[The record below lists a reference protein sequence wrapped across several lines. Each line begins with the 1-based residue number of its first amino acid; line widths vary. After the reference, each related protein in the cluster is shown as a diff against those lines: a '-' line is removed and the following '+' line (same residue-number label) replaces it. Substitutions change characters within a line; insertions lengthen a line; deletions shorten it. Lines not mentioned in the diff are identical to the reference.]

1 METNSNNSNKNSLQ
15 KLEEWI
21 SNFRKTATGP
31 KMQVFDAAADKLL
44 DLIYF
49 LDKSFANNSNETE
62 NNESEELKDMEN
74 QTEYKVGDWVVF
86 DHTTNVITELPKNR
100 RINVEIKR
108 YAHAGSKTLITQ
120 HVPIPY
126 IHKWTLDDARPGD
139 VLTFETENQKWTF
152 IYNKIVKK
160 SADFPFDTLK
170 YYALLSEEGF
180 VDKGLAGLVE
190 DYSAENFHP
199 ATQEEQD
206 VFFSEMK
213 ESGYEW
219 DWVKLEMKKTVE
231 TPADAVNTKTEKHK
245 PLFKIGDWVV
255 HDLTTGVPTIRKIVD
270 MTNKSY
276 VLDGDCINRFY
287 FKDLEESFRLWT
299 IEDARPG
306 DVLTLETENRKWTFI
321 YNKIV
326 KKSAVNPF
334 GMLKYYALLSEE
346 EFIDNGIANLA
357 EDCSAANFHP
367 ATQVEQEL
375 FFSEMKES
383 GYEWDCVKLEMKKT
397 VETPADTVNTKTEKH
412 KPLFKIGDWVVHD
425 LTTGV
430 PAIRKIIDMTNK
442 SYVLNGDCFNCF
454 YFKDLEDSFRLWTI
468 EDARPGDILAAHE
481 CYVMFKEID
490 GLNIR
495 CFCTYHYMNH
505 QSFYLNTLQNKTA
518 FHPATEEE
526 CKEMLTKM
534 KEEGYAFDP
543 VHNDLI
549 AVQNET
555 PDESKEPDDETIRK
569 TLINLVRCNE
579 RSGYT
584 LLDNVKT
591 SAMIEWLE
599 KQKETNTK
607 SSVALSIMKFLDENT
622 QKMCLS
628 NMECEDLENAV
639 INSDWAKVY
648 RYMKKKLEP
657 NDSKPAIESQ
667 KESAANNSQIKPKFK
682 EGSYAVSDID
692 KKARLVSE
700 VHCNETN
707 CYYLINGLVYNIE
720 AYDKLHHNWTIADA
734 RPGDILVA
742 SDNSV
747 FIFSGIKDNYALYY
761 AAVTLN
767 GFIQI
772 SDGMH
777 KWEDIQGCYPATNK
791 QCQLL
796 IELMNRI
803 GYAWDETVKMPIK
816 SLSNNRSA
824 CKALFNIGDWLAT
837 KQHYALKIIGITKD
851 KYIISENSD
860 GDEIESTEEIDFVD
874 KNYHIWSI
882 DDARNGDILASKD
895 WIFIFRKSD
904 HTKPTKDVRSYCHY
918 DIETD
923 SFKED
928 DEFVTLPLDMKV
940 QPATAEQYNTFF
952 KKMKESGY
960 DWDDSEKEL
969 NKLED

>member
-1 METNSNNSNKNSLQ
+1 METNLNNSNKNSLQ

-21 SNFRKTATGP
+21 NNFRKTATGP

-62 NNESEELKDMEN
+62 NNEPEELKDMGEVSDGYHTFNELYYYRMLYNAAFFNMLPKDMVHKSKRHHTGEECFGGGWFIVMANLPTGQISNHYELKDWDLFQIPEKERADEWDGHTPQQAAEKLHEYLLMTQDKKYNLSSESTVQDKEN
-74 QTEYKVGDWVVF
+74 QTEYEVGDWVVF
-86 DHTTNVITELPKNR
+86 DHTTNVITELPKNGYV
-100 RINVEIKR
+100 NVEIRR
-108 YAHAGSKTLITQ
+108 YAHAGSKTTITQ

-139 VLTFETENQKWTF
+139 VLTFETENRKWTF

-160 SADFPFDTLK
+160 SADLPLDTLK
-170 YYALLSEEGF
+170 YYALLSEEEFIDNGT
-180 VDKGLAGLVE
+180 VTLDE
-190 DYSAENFHP
+190 DCSAVNFRP
-199 ATQEEQD
+199 ATLVEQD

-219 DWVKLEMKKTVE
+219 DWVKREVKKTVE
-231 TPADAVNTKTEKHK
+231 TSADAVNTKTEKHK

-255 HDLTTGVPTIRKIVD
+255 HDL
-270 MTNKSY
+270 S
-276 VLDGDCINRFY
+276 
-287 FKDLEESFRLWT
+287 
-299 IEDARPG
+299 
-306 DVLTLETENRKWTFI
+306 
-321 YNKIV
+321 
-326 KKSAVNPF
+326 
-334 GMLKYYALLSEE
+334 
-346 EFIDNGIANLA
+346 
-357 EDCSAANFHP
+357 
-367 ATQVEQEL
+367 
-375 FFSEMKES
+375 
-383 GYEWDCVKLEMKKT
+383 
-397 VETPADTVNTKTEKH
+397 
-412 KPLFKIGDWVVHD
+412 
-425 LTTGV
+425 TGV

-442 SYVLNGDCFNCF
+442 SYVLDGDCFNCF
-454 YFKDLEDSFRLWTI
+454 YFKDLEESFHLWTI

-505 QSFYLNTLQNKTA
+505 QSFYLNTLQNKSA

-526 CKEMLTKM
+526 CKEMLSKM
-534 KEEGYAFDP
+534 KKEGYAFDP

-555 PDESKEPDDETIRK
+555 PDESKEPDGEKIRK
-569 TLINLVRCNE
+569 AFTEFLKNASE
-579 RSGYT
+579 GY
-584 LLDNVKT
+584 LDTSTPYKT
-591 SAMIEWLE
+591 FGKWLAWLE
-599 KQKETNTK
+599 QQKETNTK
-607 SSVALSIMKFLDENT
+607 SSVALSIMNFLDKNT

-628 NMECEDLENAV
+628 NMECEDLKNAV

-657 NDSKPAIESQ
+657 NGSKPAMESQ
-667 KESAANNSQIKPKFK
+667 KESAANNSKIKPKFK

-700 VHCNETN
+700 VHCDETN
-707 CYYLINGLVYNIE
+707 CYYLINGLVYDIV
-720 AYDKLHHNWTIADA
+720 AYDKLHHNWTIDDA
-734 RPGDILVA
+734 HTGDILVA

-747 FIFSGIKDNYALYY
+747 FIFNGIKDNHALYY
-761 AAVTLN
+761 AAMTMD
-767 GFIQI
+767 GFVQI

-777 KWEDIQGCYPATNK
+777 AWEDVQGCHPATSK

-796 IELMNRI
+796 FELMYRI
-803 GYAWDETVKMPIK
+803 GYTWDETAKMPIK
-816 SLSNNRSA
+816 SSTDTRSA
-824 CKALFNIGDWLAT
+824 CKALCNIGDWLAS
-837 KQHYALKIIGITKD
+837 KQHYALKIIGITTD
-851 KYIISENSD
+851 EYITSENSD
-860 GDEIESTEEIDFVD
+860 GEEIESSEEIEFVD
-874 KNYHIWSI
+874 RNYHIWTI

-895 WIFIFRKSD
+895 RIFIFRKSD
-904 HTKPTKDVRSYCHY
+904 HTKPTEDVRSYCHY

-923 SFKED
+923 SFEED

-940 QPATAEQYNTFF
+940 QPATAEQYNIFF

-960 DWDDSEKEL
+960 EWDESIKEL
-969 NKLED
+969 NELED

>member
-1 METNSNNSNKNSLQ
+1 METNLNNSNKNSLQ

-21 SNFRKTATGP
+21 SNFRKTASGP

-62 NNESEELKDMEN
+62 NNEPEELKDMEN

-86 DHTTNVITELPKNR
+86 DHTTNVITAIPENR
-100 RINVEIKR
+100 YINVEIRR
-108 YAHAGSKTLITQ
+108 YAHAGSKTIITQ

-139 VLTFETENQKWTF
+139 VLTFETK
-152 IYNKIVKK
+152 
-160 SADFPFDTLK
+160 
-170 YYALLSEEGF
+170 
-180 VDKGLAGLVE
+180 
-190 DYSAENFHP
+190 
-199 ATQEEQD
+199 
-206 VFFSEMK
+206 
-213 ESGYEW
+213 
-219 DWVKLEMKKTVE
+219 
-231 TPADAVNTKTEKHK
+231 
-245 PLFKIGDWVV
+245 
-255 HDLTTGVPTIRKIVD
+255 
-270 MTNKSY
+270 
-276 VLDGDCINRFY
+276 
-287 FKDLEESFRLWT
+287 
-299 IEDARPG
+299 
-306 DVLTLETENRKWTFI
+306 NRKWTFI

-326 KKSAVNPF
+326 KKSADLPF

-346 EFIDNGIANLA
+346 EFIDNGTVTLG
-357 EDCSAANFHP
+357 EDCSAANFRP
-367 ATQVEQEL
+367 ATQAEQDV

-383 GYEWDCVKLEMKKT
+383 GYEWDWIRHELKKT
-397 VETPADTVNTKTEKH
+397 VETPADAVNTKTEKH

-442 SYVLNGDCFNCF
+442 SYILDGDCFNSF
-454 YFKDLEDSFRLWTI
+454 YFKDLEESFRLWTI

-495 CFCTYHYMNH
+495 CFCTYHYMNL

-543 VHNDLI
+543 VRNDLI
-549 AVQNET
+549 EVQNET
-555 PDESKEPDDETIRK
+555 PAESKEPDDETIRK
-569 TLINLVRCNE
+569 ALISILKSDFEKDTAIFGISV
-579 RSGYT
+579 GQII
-584 LLDNVKT
+584 
-591 SAMIEWLE
+591 AWLE
-599 KQKETNTK
+599 QRKETDSNGAK
-607 SSVALSIMKFLDENT
+607 SSVALSIMKFLDNNT

-628 NMECEDLENAV
+628 NMECKDLENAV

-657 NDSKPAIESQ
+657 NDSKPAIESR
-667 KESAANNSQIKPKFK
+667 KESAANNSRIKPKFK

-700 VHCNETN
+700 VHCDETN
-707 CYYLINGLVYNIE
+707 CYYLVEGKQYNIE
-720 AYDKLHHNWTIADA
+720 AYDKLHHNWSIDDA
-734 RPGDILVA
+734 HPGDILTA

-747 FIFSGIKDNYALYY
+747 FIFSGIKDNHALYY
-761 AAVTLN
+761 AAVTLD
-767 GFIQI
+767 GFVQI
-772 SDGMH
+772 SDGKHM
-777 KWEDIQGCYPATNK
+777 WEDVQGCYPATNK

-803 GYAWDETVKMPIK
+803 GYAWDGTAKMPIK
-816 SLSNNRSA
+816 SSTNNRSA
-824 CKALFNIGDWLAT
+824 CKALLNIGDWIAT

-860 GDEIESTEEIDFVD
+860 GDEIESSVEIDYVD
-874 KNYHIWSI
+874 RNCHIWSI
-882 DDARNGDILASKD
+882 DDARNSDILASKD
-895 WIFIFRKSD
+895 WIFIFKKSKYAKQTND
-904 HTKPTKDVRSYCHY
+904 IHSYCHY
-918 DIETD
+918 DVETD

-928 DEFVTLPLDMKV
+928 HEFVTLPLGTKV
-940 QPATAEQYNTFF
+940 QPATAEQYNMFF
-952 KKMKESGY
+952 KKMKKSGY
-960 DWDDSEKEL
+960 EWDDSIKEL
-969 NKLED
+969 NELKN